1 MRREER
7 RQRLRR
13 WGFLCTCDICSL
25 TDQELETNENL
36 RERLSV
42 LQGQLKVCE
51 TDVTNIASLVEQERL
66 ETEILQILRSLQS
79 QLSSSLPDHIM
90 SLIHV
95 STLLTAHKQTT
106 ASDLSNLKCEAREMS
121 AKLGPPFLNQFY
133 YWENLTKKCCASIK
147 KYRKKNRK

>member
-1 MRREER
+1 MESAGLRREER

-42 LQGQLKVCE
+42 LQGQLKLCE

-66 ETEILQILRSLQS
+66 EALECIVQ
-79 QLSSSLPDHIM
+79 
-90 SLIHV
+90 
-95 STLLTAHKQTT
+95 
-106 ASDLSNLKCEAREMS
+106 
-121 AKLGPPFLNQFY
+121 
-133 YWENLTKKCCASIK
+133 
-147 KYRKKNRK
+147 